1 MLAGLIQ
8 SVIAISS
15 AHYAFSSKPTLRQP
29 LKNASGGKEK
39 SSFFEIAQEIEVSS
53 SRAVTTRKY
62 ENYYII
68 STFEAAV
75 SRGHKHGCLVKLID
89 SSFFEIAQEIEV
101 SSSRAVTTRK
111 YENYYIISTFEAAVS
126 RGHKHGCLVK
136 LIDSFSVITASYNAS
151 LRKARLEQ
159 SSVRFDR
166 NLSLFLTAAV
176 FFSSLLVRLGSLLS
190 LLLQFS
196 SILWAGTWIK
206 TRCRPAE
213 YDFSVQGI

>member
-15 AHYAFSSKPTLRQP
+15 AHYAFSSKSTLRQP

-68 STFEAAV
+68 STFEAA
-75 SRGHKHGCLVKLID
+75 I
-89 SSFFEIAQEIEV
+89 
-101 SSSRAVTTRK
+101 
-111 YENYYIISTFEAAVS
+111 S